1 MLRGSKSGKSHVTN
15 IASTVMFGLQD
26 TNVRQISVQF
36 SKIHSITNYKIV
48 WTLHKRNM
56 DIESVYLTAYWSDY
70 SISCLF
76 NNLGIVI
83 IIIA

>member
-1 MLRGSKSGKSHVTN
+1 MFRGSKRGKSHVTS

-48 WTLHKRNM
+48 WTLDKRNM
-56 DIESVYLTAYWSDY
+56 EIESVYLKLTQLISQTIAFHVC
-70 SISCLF
+70 SI
-76 NNLGIVI
+76 I
-83 IIIA
+83 